1 MPESM
6 LLLQSPTTPAQGEPS
21 SGLLGHPHTCGICS
35 SKDTHIKE
43 ERRRRKRTEALRP
56 CHPVGLSVPRWEQ
69 VQHLPLKAAEGRGCA
84 RAPLTTLSLLLLPLS
99 YTRSLILIHFLTLV
113 VVLNNFSCLPVQIP
127 LCLSLL
133 YSFAVSSFSSTV
145 FIIPLSGIALAIP
158 KAGAYPK
165 VL

>member
-1 MPESM
+1 M
-6 LLLQSPTTPAQGEPS
+6 
-21 SGLLGHPHTCGICS
+21 
-35 SKDTHIKE
+35 
-43 ERRRRKRTEALRP
+43 
-56 CHPVGLSVPRWEQ
+56 
-69 VQHLPLKAAEGRGCA
+69 QHLPLKAAEGGGRA

-99 YTRSLILIHFLTLV
+99 YTRSLILIHFLALV